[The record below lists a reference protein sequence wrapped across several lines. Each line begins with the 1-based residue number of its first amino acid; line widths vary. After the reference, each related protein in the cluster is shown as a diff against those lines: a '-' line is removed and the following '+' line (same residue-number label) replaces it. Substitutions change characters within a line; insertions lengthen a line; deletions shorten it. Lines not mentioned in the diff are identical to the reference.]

1 MNRGDTLK
9 ILLDYTINGAPI
21 EDMDLDE
28 IEFTIGS
35 RSFTMTD
42 GDIAQD
48 QETGKYSII
57 LSQAATLSLGKTAAF
72 QVRFKKGD
80 EVTSTQI
87 DTIRLGRS
95 LSKEII

>member
-1 MNRGDTLK
+1 MNSGDTLK
-9 ILLDYTINGAPI
+9 ILLDYTINGTPI

-35 RSFTMTD
+35 RSLTMTD

-48 QETGKYSII
+48 QETGKYC
-57 LSQAATLSLGKTAAF
+57 LVLTQAITFALGKVATF
-72 QVRFKKGD
+72 QVRFKKDG
-80 EVTSTQI
+80 EVTST
-87 DTIRLGRS
+87 DGETIRIGRS